1 MESGTEKPLV
11 TIGLVVYNESRFLV
25 ETFESLLAQD
35 YPNLDVVVCDN
46 CSTDDTADICKSFAE
61 ADNRVRYFR
70 HSDNIGSPANSIFA
84 LEQARGDYF
93 MWAAG
98 HDTWAPDLVSKC
110 VAELERRPDAAI
122 AYGAS
127 SWIDIDGRELD
138 KESGWYDTRGLDPML
153 RFFFAFWGNP
163 HPILGVIRTRYLRE
177 IPRIFTCIGAD
188 QIILT
193 ELVLRGDFIHVR
205 DTSWC
210 RRQPRAEEA
219 YKEKLRR
226 YTSSEFGMA
235 GSWIDRKLPL
245 LRLPLEQS
253 RSVVRSE
260 MGWLRKAAVLLALF
274 PAFLVRYLAGTSR

>member
-1 MESGTEKPLV
+1 MESGSEKPLV
-11 TIGLVVYNESRFLV
+11 TIGLVVYNEGRFLS
-25 ETFESLLAQD
+25 ETLQCLLAQD
-35 YPNLDVVVCDN
+35 HPNLDIVVCDN
-46 CSTDDTADICKSFAE
+46 CSTDDTAEICRSV
-61 ADNRVRYFR
+61 ADSDKRVRYFR
-70 HSDNIGSPANSIFA
+70 HPENIGAPANSIFA

-110 VAELERRPDAAI
+110 VAELERRPGAAI
-122 AYGAS
+122 AYGTS
-127 SWIDIDGRELD
+127 SWIDIDGAELE

-163 HPILGVIRTRYLRE
+163 HPILGVIRTRYLHE

-193 ELVLRGDFIHVR
+193 ELALRGDFIHVR
-205 DTSWC
+205 NTSWC

-219 YKEKLRR
+219 YSEKLQR

-253 RSVVRSE
+253 KSVLRSDI
-260 MGWLRKAAVLLALF
+260 GWPRKVAVLLALF